1 MGGNGKPFSKDDL
14 ILLLESYQQ
23 QVESNRT
30 LMELQSKL
38 LEQHNAV
45 LTKQQKICDTVNKVL
60 DKVGDS
66 SLKTIEMYTKGQLQC
81 FKDHSGIKI
90 KLYGLYAG
98 IASIIIVLIN
108 LLYDAHNKFEILTEI
123 AKKLGV

>member
-1 MGGNGKPFSKDDL
+1 MDGNEKPFNKDDL
-14 ILLLESYQQ
+14 VLLLESYQQ
-23 QVESNRT
+23 QIESNHA

-38 LEQHNAV
+38 LEQHNNV
-45 LTKQQKICDTVNKVL
+45 LTKQQKICDNVTKVL
-60 DKVGDS
+60 EKIGES
-66 SLKTIEMYTKGQLQC
+66 SLKTIELHTKGQLQC
-81 FKDHSGIKI
+81 FKDHSGIKN

-98 IASIIIVLIN
+98 IAGVIIVLIN